1 MNDDEIINL
10 FLKRDENGII
20 ELSTKYH
27 PYCYKIAWNLL
38 ANREDAEE
46 CLNDTWFSVW
56 SQIPPTHPPVLAH
69 FCGRITRNLS
79 IDRLRK
85 KFAGKRPDV
94 HMADVMDEM
103 EQLNVT
109 YTAGRKRTDGNH
121 KSFFGRNVSKGQKY
135 FCTKILVFRSCF
147 CNLQKASYV
156 SGKRENEFIQK
167 PEKAVKTVGKR
178 RRTHMKKFDFS
189 KEFGNI
195 DPKYIEEAEREWS
208 DKKENWR
215 PKGWSKAAAACV
227 IVTLGSVIFSNPH
240 IQASIKNITLSIG
253 ETLGFPK
260 SIESYTEVL
269 NTSKEDK
276 GITVT
281 LKEVVLDNGVLLT
294 KVHAEKTSSGQ
305 KGTDDVQDAWTF
317 ANTQLDIDYQKTT
330 INGQKIEEY
339 ESGHYLP
346 YSDEDLL
353 NTGLDE
359 NVYDAV
365 LESRFSLDEDLG
377 ENPEVH
383 LVLGAYQNENL
394 GEDYFAEFEFDF
406 SIPHAELMKQ
416 TVHKKLE
423 DISIKT
429 EEGTVKLTDFSMNKL
444 QSIIAAEIP
453 EELEEKLYKGNE
465 MMLMGT
471 DSKGNQVQYELRSN
485 SADGKSQWSFKTSFW
500 GMYQLDSD
508 GPVLLLPDIDSDYLE
523 LQLYTR
529 EPYMAAADT
538 IWVDDDFVEIGET
551 TEEVEEVPEDTL
563 EEENP
568 SDAEEQVETQI
579 IGGAVASTEVRL
591 QDDTDQKENT
601 DAANKTDEDYGTE
614 ESAYDGTTG
623 EITAESDW
631 TPVGEKIRI
640 QIK

>member
-1 MNDDEIINL
+1 
-10 FLKRDENGII
+10 
-20 ELSTKYH
+20 
-27 PYCYKIAWNLL
+27 
-38 ANREDAEE
+38 
-46 CLNDTWFSVW
+46 
-56 SQIPPTHPPVLAH
+56 
-69 FCGRITRNLS
+69 
-79 IDRLRK
+79 
-85 KFAGKRPDV
+85 
-94 HMADVMDEM
+94 
-103 EQLNVT
+103 
-109 YTAGRKRTDGNH
+109 
-121 KSFFGRNVSKGQKY
+121 
-135 FCTKILVFRSCF
+135 
-147 CNLQKASYV
+147 
-156 SGKRENEFIQK
+156 
-167 PEKAVKTVGKR
+167 
-178 RRTHMKKFDFS
+178 MKKFDFS

-471 DSKGNQVQYELRSN
+471 DSKENQVQYELRSN

-508 GPVLLLPDIDSDYLE
+508 GPILLLPDIDSDYLE
-523 LQLYTR
+523 LQLYLKSDDIMESNIT
-529 EPYMAAADT
+529 ETYDL
-538 IWVDDDFVEIGET
+538 DDDT
-551 TEEVEEVPEDTL
+551 YA
-563 EEENP
+563 EEEGKVY
-568 SDAEEQVETQI
+568 D
-579 IGGAVASTEVRL
+579 VA
-591 QDDTDQKENT
+591 DDSEWKAFVD
-601 DAANKTDEDYGTE
+601 
-614 ESAYDGTTG
+614 
-623 EITAESDW
+623 
-631 TPVGEKIRI
+631 KIRI
-640 QIK
+640 NIR

>member
-1 MNDDEIINL
+1 
-10 FLKRDENGII
+10 
-20 ELSTKYH
+20 
-27 PYCYKIAWNLL
+27 
-38 ANREDAEE
+38 
-46 CLNDTWFSVW
+46 
-56 SQIPPTHPPVLAH
+56 
-69 FCGRITRNLS
+69 
-79 IDRLRK
+79 
-85 KFAGKRPDV
+85 
-94 HMADVMDEM
+94 
-103 EQLNVT
+103 
-109 YTAGRKRTDGNH
+109 
-121 KSFFGRNVSKGQKY
+121 
-135 FCTKILVFRSCF
+135 
-147 CNLQKASYV
+147 
-156 SGKRENEFIQK
+156 
-167 PEKAVKTVGKR
+167 
-178 RRTHMKKFDFS
+178 MKKFDFS

-208 DKKENWR
+208 EKKENRR

-240 IQASIKNITLSIG
+240 IQAAIKNITLSIG

-260 SIESYTEVL
+260 GIESYTEVL

-305 KGTDDVQDAWTF
+305 KGTDDVQDAWSF

-346 YSDEDLL
+346 YSDKDLL

-377 ENPEVH
+377 ENPEIH

-423 DISIKT
+423 GVSVKT

-444 QSIIAAEIP
+444 QSIITAEIP
-453 EELEEKLYKGNE
+453 EELEEKLYNGNE

-529 EPYMAAADT
+529 EPYMATADT
-538 IWVDDDFVEIGET
+538 VWVDDDFVEIGET
-551 TEEVEEVPEDTL
+551 TEEVEEVPEDMQVDAPVTK
-563 EEENP
+563 EETVYT
-568 SDAEEQVETQI
+568 DDEEDVATQAI
-579 IGGAVASTEVRL
+579 IGGADAPTEVRL

-601 DAANKTDEDYGTE
+601 DAADKTDEDYGTE

-623 EITAESDW
+623 EITAESGW
-631 TPVGEKIRI
+631 TPVGDKIRI
-640 QIK
+640 QIR

>member
-1 MNDDEIINL
+1 
-10 FLKRDENGII
+10 
-20 ELSTKYH
+20 
-27 PYCYKIAWNLL
+27 
-38 ANREDAEE
+38 
-46 CLNDTWFSVW
+46 
-56 SQIPPTHPPVLAH
+56 
-69 FCGRITRNLS
+69 
-79 IDRLRK
+79 
-85 KFAGKRPDV
+85 
-94 HMADVMDEM
+94 
-103 EQLNVT
+103 
-109 YTAGRKRTDGNH
+109 
-121 KSFFGRNVSKGQKY
+121 
-135 FCTKILVFRSCF
+135 
-147 CNLQKASYV
+147 
-156 SGKRENEFIQK
+156 
-167 PEKAVKTVGKR
+167 
-178 RRTHMKKFDFS
+178 MKKFDFS

-215 PKGWSKAAAACV
+215 PKWWSKAAAACV

-317 ANTQLDIDYQKTT
+317 ANTQLNIDYQKTT

-471 DSKGNQVQYELRSN
+471 DSKGNQVQYELSN
-485 SADGKSQWSFKTSFW
+485 ESGDGKPHWSFKTSFW

-508 GPVLLLPDIDSDYLE
+508 GPVLLLPDIDSDGLE
-523 LQLYTR
+523 LQLYAR
-529 EPYMAAADT
+529 ERYMA
-538 IWVDDDFVEIGET
+538 
-551 TEEVEEVPEDTL
+551 
-563 EEENP
+563 
-568 SDAEEQVETQI
+568 SDADIIFDDGTVLTTDDPVETAI
-579 IGGAVASTEVRL
+579 IGGADAPTEIEI
-591 QDDTDQKENT
+591 QDNMDPKENA
-601 DAANKTDEDYGTE
+601 DDELYGTE
-614 ESAYDGTTG
+614 ESDAWG
-623 EITAESDW
+623 EAGIEDDSDYGIA
-631 TPVGEKIRI
+631 VGNKIKI
-640 QIK
+640 QLK

>member
-85 KFAGKRPDV
+85 KFAAKCNLYSGR
-94 HMADVMDEM
+94 
-103 EQLNVT
+103 
-109 YTAGRKRTDGNH
+109 TAGRKRTDGNH
-121 KSFFGRNVSKGQKY
+121 KSFFGRDVSKGQIY
-135 FCTKILVFRSCF
+135 FCTKILVFGSCF

-167 PEKAVKTVGKR
+167 PEKAVETVGKR

-215 PKGWSKAAAACV
+215 PKWWSKAAAACV

-305 KGTDDVQDAWTF
+305 KDTDDVQDDWTF

-339 ESGHYLP
+339 ESGHLLP

-365 LESRFSLDEDLG
+365 LESRFSLDGDLG

-406 SIPHAELMKQ
+406 SIPHEELMKQ

-423 DISIKT
+423 DVSVKT

-444 QSIIAAEIP
+444 QSIIKAEIP
-453 EELEEKLYKGNE
+453 EELEEKLYNGNE

-563 EEENP
+563 EGENP

-579 IGGAVASTEVRL
+579 IGGAVAPTEVRL

>member
-1 MNDDEIINL
+1 
-10 FLKRDENGII
+10 
-20 ELSTKYH
+20 
-27 PYCYKIAWNLL
+27 
-38 ANREDAEE
+38 
-46 CLNDTWFSVW
+46 
-56 SQIPPTHPPVLAH
+56 
-69 FCGRITRNLS
+69 
-79 IDRLRK
+79 
-85 KFAGKRPDV
+85 
-94 HMADVMDEM
+94 
-103 EQLNVT
+103 
-109 YTAGRKRTDGNH
+109 
-121 KSFFGRNVSKGQKY
+121 
-135 FCTKILVFRSCF
+135 
-147 CNLQKASYV
+147 
-156 SGKRENEFIQK
+156 
-167 PEKAVKTVGKR
+167 
-178 RRTHMKKFDFS
+178 MKKFDFS

-208 DKKENWR
+208 EKKENRR

-240 IQASIKNITLSIG
+240 IQAAIKNITLSIG

-260 SIESYTEVL
+260 GIESYTEVL

-305 KGTDDVQDAWTF
+305 KDTDDVQDDWTF

-339 ESGHYLP
+339 ESGHLLP

-365 LESRFSLDEDLG
+365 LESRFSLDGDLG

-406 SIPHAELMKQ
+406 SIPHEELMKQ

-423 DISIKT
+423 DVSVKT

-444 QSIIAAEIP
+444 QSIIKAEIP
-453 EELEEKLYKGNE
+453 EELEEKLYNGNE

-523 LQLYTR
+523 LQLYLKSDDIMESNIT
-529 EPYMAAADT
+529 ETYDL
-538 IWVDDDFVEIGET
+538 DDDT
-551 TEEVEEVPEDTL
+551 YA
-563 EEENP
+563 EEEGKVY
-568 SDAEEQVETQI
+568 D
-579 IGGAVASTEVRL
+579 VA
-591 QDDTDQKENT
+591 DDSEWK
-601 DAANKTDEDYGTE
+601 A
-614 ESAYDGTTG
+614 
-623 EITAESDW
+623 
-631 TPVGEKIRI
+631 VGEKIRI
-640 QIK
+640 NIR

>member
-1 MNDDEIINL
+1 
-10 FLKRDENGII
+10 
-20 ELSTKYH
+20 
-27 PYCYKIAWNLL
+27 
-38 ANREDAEE
+38 
-46 CLNDTWFSVW
+46 
-56 SQIPPTHPPVLAH
+56 
-69 FCGRITRNLS
+69 
-79 IDRLRK
+79 
-85 KFAGKRPDV
+85 
-94 HMADVMDEM
+94 
-103 EQLNVT
+103 
-109 YTAGRKRTDGNH
+109 
-121 KSFFGRNVSKGQKY
+121 
-135 FCTKILVFRSCF
+135 
-147 CNLQKASYV
+147 
-156 SGKRENEFIQK
+156 
-167 PEKAVKTVGKR
+167 
-178 RRTHMKKFDFS
+178 MKKFDFS

-208 DKKENWR
+208 EKKENRR

-305 KGTDDVQDAWTF
+305 KGTDDVQDAWSF

-444 QSIIAAEIP
+444 QSIITAEIP
-453 EELEEKLYKGNE
+453 EELEEKLYNGNE

-563 EEENP
+563 EGENP

-579 IGGAVASTEVRL
+579 IGGADAPTEVRL
-591 QDDTDQKENT
+591 QDDTDQ
-601 DAANKTDEDYGTE
+601 
-614 ESAYDGTTG
+614 GTTG

>member
-1 MNDDEIINL
+1 
-10 FLKRDENGII
+10 
-20 ELSTKYH
+20 
-27 PYCYKIAWNLL
+27 
-38 ANREDAEE
+38 
-46 CLNDTWFSVW
+46 
-56 SQIPPTHPPVLAH
+56 
-69 FCGRITRNLS
+69 
-79 IDRLRK
+79 
-85 KFAGKRPDV
+85 
-94 HMADVMDEM
+94 
-103 EQLNVT
+103 
-109 YTAGRKRTDGNH
+109 
-121 KSFFGRNVSKGQKY
+121 
-135 FCTKILVFRSCF
+135 
-147 CNLQKASYV
+147 
-156 SGKRENEFIQK
+156 
-167 PEKAVKTVGKR
+167 
-178 RRTHMKKFDFS
+178 MKKFDFS

-208 DKKENWR
+208 EKKENR
-215 PKGWSKAAAACV
+215 RLKGWSKAAAACV

-240 IQASIKNITLSIG
+240 IQAAIKNITLSIG

-260 SIESYTEVL
+260 GIESYTEVL

-305 KGTDDVQDAWTF
+305 KDTDDVQDDWSF

-353 NTGLDE
+353 NIGLDE

-365 LESRFSLDEDLG
+365 LESRFSLDGDLG

-423 DISIKT
+423 DVSVKT

-444 QSIIAAEIP
+444 QSIIKAEIP
-453 EELEEKLYKGNE
+453 EELEEKLYNGNE

-508 GPVLLLPDIDSDYLE
+508 GPVLLLPDIDSDGLE
-523 LQLYTR
+523 LQLYAR
-529 EPYMAAADT
+529 ERYMA
-538 IWVDDDFVEIGET
+538 
-551 TEEVEEVPEDTL
+551 
-563 EEENP
+563 
-568 SDAEEQVETQI
+568 SDADIIFDDGTVLTTDDPVETAI
-579 IGGAVASTEVRL
+579 IGGADAPTEIEI
-591 QDDTDQKENT
+591 QDNMDPKENA
-601 DAANKTDEDYGTE
+601 DDELYGTE
-614 ESAYDGTTG
+614 ESDAWG
-623 EITAESDW
+623 EAGIEDDSDYGIA
-631 TPVGEKIRI
+631 VGNKIKI
-640 QIK
+640 QLK

>member
-1 MNDDEIINL
+1 
-10 FLKRDENGII
+10 
-20 ELSTKYH
+20 
-27 PYCYKIAWNLL
+27 
-38 ANREDAEE
+38 
-46 CLNDTWFSVW
+46 
-56 SQIPPTHPPVLAH
+56 
-69 FCGRITRNLS
+69 
-79 IDRLRK
+79 
-85 KFAGKRPDV
+85 
-94 HMADVMDEM
+94 
-103 EQLNVT
+103 
-109 YTAGRKRTDGNH
+109 
-121 KSFFGRNVSKGQKY
+121 
-135 FCTKILVFRSCF
+135 
-147 CNLQKASYV
+147 
-156 SGKRENEFIQK
+156 
-167 PEKAVKTVGKR
+167 
-178 RRTHMKKFDFS
+178 MKKFDFS

-208 DKKENWR
+208 EKKENRR

-240 IQASIKNITLSIG
+240 IQAAIKNITLSIG

-260 SIESYTEVL
+260 GIESYTEVL

-305 KGTDDVQDAWTF
+305 KDTDDVQDDWTF

-353 NTGLDE
+353 NIGLDE

-365 LESRFSLDEDLG
+365 LESRFSLDGDLG

-383 LVLGAYQNENL
+383 LVFGAYQNENL

-406 SIPHAELMKQ
+406 SIPHVELMKQ

-423 DISIKT
+423 DVSVKT

-444 QSIIAAEIP
+444 QSIIKAEIP
-453 EELEEKLYKGNE
+453 EELEEKLYNGNE

-485 SADGKSQWSFKTSFW
+485 SAADGKTQWSFKTSFW

-538 IWVDDDFVEIGET
+538 VWGDDDFVEIGET
-551 TEEVEEVPEDTL
+551 TEEVE
-563 EEENP
+563 
-568 SDAEEQVETQI
+568 
-579 IGGAVASTEVRL
+579 
-591 QDDTDQKENT
+591 
-601 DAANKTDEDYGTE
+601 
-614 ESAYDGTTG
+614 
-623 EITAESDW
+623 
-631 TPVGEKIRI
+631 
-640 QIK
+640 

>member
-1 MNDDEIINL
+1 
-10 FLKRDENGII
+10 
-20 ELSTKYH
+20 
-27 PYCYKIAWNLL
+27 
-38 ANREDAEE
+38 
-46 CLNDTWFSVW
+46 
-56 SQIPPTHPPVLAH
+56 
-69 FCGRITRNLS
+69 
-79 IDRLRK
+79 
-85 KFAGKRPDV
+85 
-94 HMADVMDEM
+94 
-103 EQLNVT
+103 
-109 YTAGRKRTDGNH
+109 
-121 KSFFGRNVSKGQKY
+121 
-135 FCTKILVFRSCF
+135 
-147 CNLQKASYV
+147 
-156 SGKRENEFIQK
+156 
-167 PEKAVKTVGKR
+167 
-178 RRTHMKKFDFS
+178 MKKFDFS

-195 DPKYIEEAEREWS
+195 YPKYIEEAEREWS
-208 DKKENWR
+208 EKKENRR

-227 IVTLGSVIFSNPH
+227 IVALGSVIFSNPH
-240 IQASIKNITLSIG
+240 IQAAIKNITLSIG

-269 NTSKEDK
+269 NTAKEDK

-353 NTGLDE
+353 NIGLDE

-365 LESRFSLDEDLG
+365 LESRFSLDVELG

-423 DISIKT
+423 DVSVKT

-444 QSIIAAEIP
+444 QSIITAEIP
-453 EELEEKLYKGNE
+453 EELEEKLYNGNE

-538 IWVDDDFVEIGET
+538 VWVDDDFVEIGET

-563 EEENP
+563 EGENP
-568 SDAEEQVETQI
+568 SDAEEPVETQI
-579 IGGAVASTEVRL
+579 IGGADAPTEVRL

-601 DAANKTDEDYGTE
+601 DAADKTDEDYGTE